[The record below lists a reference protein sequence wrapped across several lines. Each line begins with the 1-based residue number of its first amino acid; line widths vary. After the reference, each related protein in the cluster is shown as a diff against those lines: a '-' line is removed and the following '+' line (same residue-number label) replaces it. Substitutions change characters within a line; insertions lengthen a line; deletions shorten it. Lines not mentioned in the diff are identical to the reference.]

1 MFNFESLFKLDL
13 DKASDIGENRRVKN
27 KITLMMKSLSV
38 VAAAACLTLYFGFA
52 QASVPTKGKNAQKIA
67 KLKQELSRA
76 KGQKRV
82 KLIKQIAEMENSD
95 LELKLQ
101 SFR

>member
-1 MFNFESLFKLDL
+1 M
-13 DKASDIGENRRVKN
+13 I
-27 KITLMMKSLSV
+27 KSLSLFSIAV
-38 VAAAACLTLYFGFA
+38 GLCFYFGFA
-52 QASVPTKGKNAQKIA
+52 QASVPSKGKNAQKIA
-67 KLKQELSRA
+67 KLKKELSNA

-95 LELKLQ
+95 LEFKLQ

>member
-1 MFNFESLFKLDL
+1 VIQIKSGLRQRY
-13 DKASDIGENRRVKN
+13 RR
-27 KITLMMKSLSV
+27 KS
-38 VAAAACLTLYFGFA
+38 
-52 QASVPTKGKNAQKIA
+52 SVPSKGKNAQKIA
-67 KLKQELSRA
+67 KLKKELSNA

-95 LELKLQ
+95 LEFKLQ